1 MRQPEEALELSAP
14 LARRLAAAHCAKD
27 PATGES
33 CAWSH
38 GFWQYLR
45 MMGLAVE
52 PELHAGFFRTA
63 LEALLQ
69 AQPAPRLLISGAVDY
84 ALLAQVFAVPGMRG
98 RQAEITV
105 VDRCETPLELNRWYA
120 QRLGTEIQTRR
131 SDILEYSA
139 QRAYD
144 AICTHAFLGYFDP
157 VQREALFRKWHAL
170 LRPGGCIVTVHRL
183 RPGEVERARFSGEQ
197 AHAYGERILN
207 AAQAIQASLDLEP
220 AALAQMARAYA
231 SRLVMW
237 PVASLEQVRDLC
249 ERNGFEVTQ
258 LHAVPLLPRSPQA
271 ASAPTV
277 PGGNDYLHLVATRR

>member
-14 LARRLAAAHCAKD
+14 LARRLAADHCMKD
-27 PATGES
+27 PATGET

-52 PELHAGFFRTA
+52 PELHAGFFRA
-63 LEALLQ
+63 SLEALLE

-84 ALLAQVFAVPGMRG
+84 ALLAQVLAVLGTRG

-120 QRLGTEIQTRR
+120 RRLGTAIQTRR
-131 SDILEYSA
+131 SDILEFPA
-139 QRAYD
+139 QQPYD

-157 VQREALFRKWHAL
+157 AQREALFRRWHAL
-170 LRPGGCIVTVHRL
+170 LRPGGRIVTVHRL

-197 AHAYGERILN
+197 AQAYGARILQ
-207 AAQAIQASLDLEP
+207 AAQAIHHSLDVEP
-220 AALAQMARAYA
+220 AALAQMAQAYA

-249 ERNGFEVTQ
+249 DRAGFEVTHLQ
-258 LHAVPLLPRSPQA
+258 AVPLLPKSPRA
-271 ASAPTV
+271 VSAPTV
-277 PGGNDYLHLVATRR
+277 PGGSDYLHLVATRR